1 MIIQNSIVNISDNS
15 GAKKARCIK
24 VLKNKKVA
32 KIGDFLLVTITATR
46 PGQKKLKI
54 KKGDVY
60 LALLIRSAKKFSSKT
75 GISTEFKDNSIC
87 LLNKQKKLLSTRIYG
102 PIPKVLKKKK
112 LLKLATLSFSGFF

>member
-1 MIIQNSIVNISDNS
+1 MILQNSILKINDNS

-32 KIGDFLLVTITATR
+32 KIGDFILVSIISIR
-46 PGQKKLKI
+46 SGQKKI
-54 KKGDVY
+54 QFKKGDIY
-60 LALLIRSAKKFSSKT
+60 LALLIRSIKILPSKT
-75 GISTEFKDNSIC
+75 GISTKFKVNSIC

-102 PIPKVLKKKK
+102 PIPKILKKKK

>member
-1 MIIQNSIVNISDNS
+1 MILHNSILNISDNS

-32 KIGDFLLVTITATR
+32 KIGDFLMVSITTTR
-46 PGQKKLKI
+46 PGLKKTKI
-54 KKGDVY
+54 KKGDIY
-60 LALLIRSAKKFSSKT
+60 MALLIRSNKTFSSKT
-75 GISTEFKDNSIC
+75 GVSTKFKNNSIC

-112 LLKLATLSFSGFF
+112 LLRLATLSFSGFF